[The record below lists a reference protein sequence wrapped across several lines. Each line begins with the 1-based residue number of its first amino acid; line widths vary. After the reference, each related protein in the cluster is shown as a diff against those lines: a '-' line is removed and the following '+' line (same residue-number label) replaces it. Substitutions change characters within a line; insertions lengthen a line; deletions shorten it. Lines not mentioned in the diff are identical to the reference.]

1 VSARGFAD
9 EDDERAAFVVLC
21 AAVDAKLPA
30 QWEGSAAILF
40 ALIQMRWEQSEA
52 EDGETFV
59 DFLRAYADVLEDE
72 DGPAAQPVYPSRTPV
87 PGPETLS

>member
-1 VSARGFAD
+1 MFDGVDAS
-9 EDDERAAFVVLC
+9 RAAFVTLC
-21 AAVDAKLPA
+21 ADVDRKLPTA
-30 QWEGSAAILF
+30 WEGSAAILF

-72 DGPAAQPVYPSRTPV
+72 DGPAAQPVYPSRAPR